1 MAARLALGAC
11 LVAVTSAK
19 ILYKEEFGEGW
30 DARWVTGAGG
40 DKTLGKWEHTAGDYY
55 GGEEAEAK
63 GIMTSEDYRHYFLS
77 TKFDEITNADT
88 DLVIQYQLKF
98 TKTPDCGGSY
108 IKLLTNDDP
117 SKFDNDSP
125 SACVN
130 PYRHLTPPRLPAPIS
145 FIFPPPT
152 RPRARKS
159 HGLTRAPDILR
170 SIMFGPDQC
179 GGTKRVHAIITYKG
193 ENKLKTS
200 DVSLTIYDE
209 LTHVYSFVIK
219 KDQTYEVFVDLE
231 SKASGNME
239 DDWEILKAKKINDPE
254 LSKPED
260 WVEDT
265 MMDDPEDVKPEGWDD
280 IPEKIVDPEAEKPED
295 WDDEDD
301 GEWEAPTISNPEYK
315 GAFTPKRIDNPEYKG
330 AWVHAQ
336 IDNPEYE
343 ADPSFHVVK
352 ANGLGFELWQVK
364 GGSLFDNIIIT
375 DSWDDAKKYAED
387 TWKVSSE
394 AEKKMKEDADAKKAE
409 ADKAAADAA
418 KDEEEDEE
426 EDDEKEEL

>member
-125 SACVN
+125 YACVN

-301 GEWEAPTISNPEYK
+301 GEWEPPL
-315 GAFTPKRIDNPEYKG
+315 IDNPEFKGEFVAPKVANPAYKG
-330 AWVHAQ
+330 EWSPKQ
-336 IDNPEYE
+336 IKNDKYE
-343 ADPSFHVVK
+343 EGVQLAAYDSSYI
-352 ANGLGFELWQVK
+352 GFELWVVNN
-364 GGSLFDNIIIT
+364 GTIFDNILVT
-375 DSWDDAKKYAED
+375 DDIEYAKAQG
-387 TWKVSSE
+387 
-394 AEKKMKEDADAKKAE
+394 EKLWRPTSK
-409 ADKAAADAA
+409 
-418 KDEEEDEE
+418 
-426 EDDEKEEL
+426 DEKEKKEAWDKENKPAEPDMPEGGDEEGEGDEEPEKDEL

>member
-55 GGEEAEAK
+55 GGDEAEAK

-108 IKLLTNDDP
+108 IKLLSNDDP

-125 SACVN
+125 YA
-130 PYRHLTPPRLPAPIS
+130 
-145 FIFPPPT
+145 
-152 RPRARKS
+152 
-159 HGLTRAPDILR
+159 
-170 SIMFGPDQC
+170 IMFGPDQC

-231 SKASGNME
+231 SKASGSME
-239 DDWEILKAKKINDPE
+239 DDWEILKPKKINDPE
-254 LSKPED
+254 LSKPSD

-364 GGSLFDNIIIT
+364 AGSLFDNIIIT

-418 KDEEEDEE
+418 KDDEEDEE